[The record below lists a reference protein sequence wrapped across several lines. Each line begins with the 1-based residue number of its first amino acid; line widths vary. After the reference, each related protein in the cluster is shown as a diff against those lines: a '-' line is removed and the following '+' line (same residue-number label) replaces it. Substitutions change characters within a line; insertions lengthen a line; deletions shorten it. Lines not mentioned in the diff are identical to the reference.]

1 MISAFLANPD
11 SLSIIARMIG
21 DTIPRLLSARLEER
35 LRLFPAVALLGPRQ
49 VGKTTLARAFAESD
63 EARERRPVKKGLYL
77 DLENPV
83 DREKLADA
91 PGYLATKRDRLVV
104 LDEIHRAPHLFQ
116 TLRGVIDERIR
127 GGEPAGQ
134 FLLLGSASMDL
145 LRQSGES
152 LAGRIAY
159 LELGPLDI
167 REIAESDPMRLWIRG
182 GFPRSFLAPTDA
194 DSAVWRE
201 NFIRTYLERD
211 IPALGPRV
219 PADTLRRFWTM
230 LSHSQGGLWN
240 AAALAR
246 SLAVDGK
253 TVARYVDLLVDLLLV
268 RRLPPFHA
276 NVRKRLAKSP
286 KVYVRDSGIVH
297 TLLRLEDTEGV
308 LGHPIAGASWEGFV
322 IETLLRA
329 APERAQASFYRTAS
343 GVEIDLILELPGARV
358 WAIEIKRGLAPA
370 VEKGFRVALDDVKPD
385 RAFLVHGGDDRYP
398 KGGGV
403 EAIGLRA
410 LAEELAG

>member
-1 MISAFLANPD
+1 M
-11 SLSIIARMIG
+11 
-21 DTIPRLLSARLEER
+21 
-35 LRLFPAVALLGPRQ
+35 
-49 VGKTTLARAFAESD
+49 
-63 EARERRPVKKGLYL
+63 
-77 DLENPV
+77 
-83 DREKLADA
+83 
-91 PGYLATKRDRLVV
+91 
-104 LDEIHRAPHLFQ
+104 
-116 TLRGVIDERIR
+116 
-127 GGEPAGQ
+127 
-134 FLLLGSASMDL
+134 
-145 LRQSGES
+145 
-152 LAGRIAY
+152 
-159 LELGPLDI
+159 
-167 REIAESDPMRLWIRG
+167 WIRG

-201 NFIRTYLERD
+201 SFIRTYLERD
-211 IPALGPRV
+211 VPSLGPQV

-230 LSHSQGGLWN
+230 LAHSQGCLWN

-297 TLLRLEDTEGV
+297 TLLRLDDAEGV

-358 WAIEIKRGLAPA
+358 WAIEIKRGLAP
-370 VEKGFRVALDDVKPD
+370 VVDRGFRVALDDVKPD

-410 LAEELAG
+410 LAQELAG

>member
-1 MISAFLANPD
+1 MMS
-11 SLSIIARMIG
+11 
-21 DTIPRLLSARLEER
+21 DTIPRLLSAHLGER

-49 VGKTTLARAFAESD
+49 VGKTTLARAFAET
-63 EARERRPVKKGLYL
+63 EETRERRFARKGLYL

-91 PGYLATKRDRLVV
+91 RGYLATKRDRLVV
-104 LDEIHRAPHLFQ
+104 LDEIHRVPHLFQ

-127 GGEPAGQ
+127 SGEPAGQ

-167 REIAESDPMRLWIRG
+167 RELAESDPMRLWIRG
-182 GFPRSFLAPTDA
+182 GFPRSVLAPTDA

-201 NFIRTYLERD
+201 SFIRTYLERD

-230 LSHSQGGLWN
+230 LAHSQGGLWN
-240 AAALAR
+240 AAALAG

-276 NVRKRLAKSP
+276 NVRKRLTKSP

-297 TLLRLEDTEGV
+297 TLLRLDDAEGV

-329 APERAQASFYRTAS
+329 APDRAQASFYRTAS
-343 GVEIDLILELPGARV
+343 GVEIDLILELPGAGV

-370 VEKGFRVALDDVKPD
+370 VDKGFRVALDDVKPD

>member
-1 MISAFLANPD
+1 MVS
-11 SLSIIARMIG
+11 
-21 DTIPRLLSARLEER
+21 DTIPRFLSARLGER
-35 LRLFPAVALLGPRQ
+35 LGLFPAVALLGPRQ
-49 VGKTTLARAFAESD
+49 VGKTTLARAFAEA
-63 EARERRPVKKGLYL
+63 EETREPRSVRKGLYL

-91 PGYLATKRDRLVV
+91 RGYLATKRDRLVV

-116 TLRGVIDERIR
+116 TLRGIIDERIR

-167 REIAESDPMRLWIRG
+167 RELAERDQMRLWIRG
-182 GFPRSFLAPTDA
+182 GFPRSFLARTDA

-201 NFIRTYLERD
+201 SFVRTYLERD
-211 IPALGPRV
+211 IPSLGPRV

-230 LSHSQGGLWN
+230 LAHSQGGLWN

-297 TLLRLEDTEGV
+297 TLLRLDDTEGV

-322 IETLLRA
+322 IESLIRA
-329 APERAQASFYRTAS
+329 APDRARASFYRTAS

-370 VEKGFRVALDDVKPD
+370 VDKGFRVALDDVKPD

>member
-1 MISAFLANPD
+1 MVS
-11 SLSIIARMIG
+11 
-21 DTIPRLLSARLEER
+21 DTIPRFLSARLGER
-35 LRLFPAVALLGPRQ
+35 LGLFPAVALLGPRQ
-49 VGKTTLARAFAESD
+49 VGKTTLARAFAEA
-63 EARERRPVKKGLYL
+63 EETREPRSVRKGLYL

-91 PGYLATKRDRLVV
+91 RGYLATKRDRLVV

-167 REIAESDPMRLWIRG
+167 RELAELDRMRLWIRG

-201 NFIRTYLERD
+201 SFIRTYLERD
-211 IPALGPRV
+211 IPSLGPRV

-230 LSHSQGGLWN
+230 LAHSQGGLWN

-297 TLLRLEDTEGV
+297 TLLRLDDTEGV

-322 IETLLRA
+322 IETLIRA
-329 APERAQASFYRTAS
+329 APERARASFYRTAS

-370 VEKGFRVALDDVKPD
+370 VDKGFRVALDDVKPD

-398 KGGGV
+398 KGCGV

-410 LAEELAG
+410 LAEELAS